1 MCYVIWQVFYVQ
13 ISTSVWRIHTTA
25 IIMLHVSIL
34 MEDTTAHV
42 TLDTPW
48 MGQTA
53 PVSILN

>member
-1 MCYVIWQVFYVQ
+1 M
-13 ISTSVWRIHTTA
+13 SAWRIYTTA

-34 MEDTTAHV
+34 MEDTIAHV

-53 PVSILN
+53 PVST